1 MNSKKTVKP
10 DSVVTN
16 LKRNGRPDPGVLDV
30 DVIEESSPDL
40 DHVIRFTPTVVV
52 TVEEDPVVRSWK
64 LSIKTRPTPDVLV
77 NC

>member
-40 DHVIRFTPTVVV
+40 DHDIRFTPTVVV

-64 LSIKTRPTPDVLV
+64 LSIKTRPTTDVLV